1 MSSRLDLTLEEKVKL
16 IKENECS
23 SSYRELRVKKCKVL
37 KLLYSNKTIKYIQL
51 ISLNDLTTFFNH
63 YLLTLLL
70 YEHSAILNVFH

>member
-16 IKENECS
+16 IKENECG

-37 KLLYSNKTIKYIQL
+37 KLLYSSKKIKYIQL
-51 ISLNDLTTFFNH
+51 ISLKDLTTLFNH